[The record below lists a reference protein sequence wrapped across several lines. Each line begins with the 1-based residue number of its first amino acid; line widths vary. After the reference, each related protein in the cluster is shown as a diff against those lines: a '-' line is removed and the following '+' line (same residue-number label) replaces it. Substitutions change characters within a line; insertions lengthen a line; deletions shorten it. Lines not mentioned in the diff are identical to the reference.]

1 MYNSRPTA
9 YEKETVSPMKK
20 NGLTFLITTLVLA
33 LFYILTGAFAAS
45 SAKMPKSVYSTVEAR
60 TSSGGE
66 PLSNKTSNVVLD
78 LGDVQVNKIYAFV
91 GEVRSW
97 HTDEKDGDYINLVFD
112 FGTRSDSFLEGGI
125 YDSRIGA
132 NKENR
137 IYLNGRTNLY
147 RWIKIYDGGEKTV
160 GFDRVRFHT
169 SDDTDVAELAFLDK
183 KGKLISAS
191 IVQHSSF
198 EGEKNYGGLIDEQ
211 AYFSSSQSKAY
222 NFTDKELDEI
232 SAINAI
238 FRGEKFVGQGFLNTL
253 LNVVGT
259 KIFGVNTFGLRFFS
273 MLAGFASLL
282 LVYYIVEMLFGRS
295 EISALATLL
304 ALCSGQIFSASLT
317 AYGSVSACFTIAA
330 FAFAIKFFIDDYDM
344 KYGRDGVKNLCF
356 TGLFYGLALASD
368 RSALTTVTG
377 IIAILIF
384 AAIRAKKQFKT
395 QEKEAKGLE
404 KENVYMAYRK
414 GRVTFWIAIPL
425 CLIVLPIAVTL
436 ISAAFFSGFLKATY
450 GGGFV
455 SSLLKYY
462 GGAFSFGYALNPFGL
477 LIGLGSDDLGKGY
490 YAFANYIT
498 GGLFVLSA
506 AALILLAVFGKK
518 SKRLG
523 YASKKIVNRSKMV
536 ISALVATLLPVFF
549 GNSSV
554 IGFAAASAFCSA
566 TTALAFFAAEK
577 AYGKK
582 AIITFAVVTGLSF
595 VTFATGYIGYTGI
608 AVSLAAKNILYGWQI

>member
-1 MYNSRPTA
+1 
-9 YEKETVSPMKK
+9 MKK

-60 TSSGGE
+60 TSGGGE

-78 LGDVQVNKIYAFV
+78 LGDGQVNKIYAFV

-97 HTDEKDGDYINLVFD
+97 HTDEEDGDYINLVFD
-112 FGTRSDSFLEGGI
+112 FGPRSNTFLEGGT
-125 YDSRIGA
+125 YTTRIGA

-137 IYLNGRTNLY
+137 IYLNGKTDLY

-160 GFDRVRFHT
+160 GERRVRFHT
-169 SDDTDVAELAFLDK
+169 SDDMDVAELAFSDRD
-183 KGKLISAS
+183 GKLISVS
-191 IVQHSSF
+191 MVQHSSF

-211 AYFSSSQSKAY
+211 AYFTSSQSKAY

-238 FRGEKFVGQGFLNTL
+238 FRGEKFVGYGFLNTL

-304 ALCSGQIFSASLT
+304 ALCSGQILSASLT

-414 GRVTFWIAIPL
+414 GRVTLWIAIPL
-425 CLIVLPIAVTL
+425 CLLVLPIAVTL

-608 AVSLAAKNILYGWQI
+608 AVSLTAKNILYGWQI

>member
-1 MYNSRPTA
+1 
-9 YEKETVSPMKK
+9 MKK

-60 TSSGGE
+60 TSSGDE

-78 LGDVQVNKIYAFV
+78 LGDGQVNKIYAFV

-160 GFDRVRFHT
+160 GYDRVRFHT

-211 AYFSSSQSKAY
+211 AYFTSSQSKAY

-238 FRGEKFVGQGFLNTL
+238 VRGEKFVGHGFLNTL

-304 ALCSGQIFSASLT
+304 ALCSRQIFSASLT

-414 GRVTFWIAIPL
+414 GRVTLWIAIPL
-425 CLIVLPIAVTL
+425 CLLVLPIAVTL

-506 AALILLAVFGKK
+506 AALILLAVFGRK

-536 ISALVATLLPVFF
+536 ISALVATLLPVLF

-554 IGFAAASAFCSA
+554 IGFAAASAFCSV

>member
-1 MYNSRPTA
+1 
-9 YEKETVSPMKK
+9 MKK

-60 TSSGGE
+60 TSNGDE

-78 LGDVQVNKIYAFV
+78 LGDGQVNKIYAFV

-112 FGTRSDSFLEGGI
+112 FGPRSDSFLEGGT
-125 YDSRIGA
+125 YNSRIGA

-160 GFDRVRFHT
+160 GYDRVRFHT

-211 AYFSSSQSKAY
+211 AYFTSSQSKAY

-238 FRGEKFVGQGFLNTL
+238 VRGEKFVGYGFLNTL

-414 GRVTFWIAIPL
+414 GRGTLWIAIPL
-425 CLIVLPIAVTL
+425 CLLVLPIAVTL

-582 AIITFAVVTGLSF
+582 AIITFAAIAGLSF
-595 VTFATGYIGYTGI
+595 VTFAAGYIGYTGI

>member
-1 MYNSRPTA
+1 
-9 YEKETVSPMKK
+9 MKK

-60 TSSGGE
+60 TTSGDE

-78 LGDVQVNKIYAFV
+78 LGDGQVNKIYAFV

-97 HTDEKDGDYINLVFD
+97 HTDENGGDYINLVFD
-112 FGTRSDSFLEGGI
+112 FGTRSDSFLEGGT
-125 YDSRIGA
+125 YTTRIGA

-137 IYLNGRTNLY
+137 IYLNGKTNLY

-160 GFDRVRFHT
+160 GYDRVRFHT

-198 EGEKNYGGLIDEQ
+198 DGEKNYGGLIDEQ
-211 AYFSSSQSKAY
+211 AYFTSSQSKAY

-238 FRGEKFVGQGFLNTL
+238 FRGEKFVGYGFLNTL

-414 GRVTFWIAIPL
+414 GRVTLWIAIPL
-425 CLIVLPIAVTL
+425 CLLVLPIAVTL

>member
-1 MYNSRPTA
+1 
-9 YEKETVSPMKK
+9 MKK

-78 LGDVQVNKIYAFV
+78 LGDGQVNKIYAFV

-112 FGTRSDSFLEGGI
+112 FGTRSDSFLEGGT
-125 YDSRIGA
+125 YNSRIGA

-160 GFDRVRFHT
+160 GYDRVRFHT

-211 AYFSSSQSKAY
+211 AYFTSSQSKAY

-238 FRGEKFVGQGFLNTL
+238 VRGEKFVGHGFLNTL

-414 GRVTFWIAIPL
+414 GRVTLWIAIPL

-518 SKRLG
+518 SKRLD

-608 AVSLAAKNILYGWQI
+608 AVSLTAKNILYGWQI

>member
-1 MYNSRPTA
+1 
-9 YEKETVSPMKK
+9 MKK

-60 TSSGGE
+60 TSNGDE

-78 LGDVQVNKIYAFV
+78 LGDGQVNKIYAFV

-97 HTDEKDGDYINLVFD
+97 HTDEKNGDYINLVFD
-112 FGTRSDSFLEGGI
+112 FGTRSDSFLEGAI
-125 YDSRIGA
+125 YNSRIGA

-147 RWIKIYDGGEKTV
+147 RWIKIYDGDEKTV
-160 GFDRVRFHT
+160 GYDRVRFHT

-211 AYFSSSQSKAY
+211 AYFTSSQSKAY
-222 NFTDKELDEI
+222 NFTDNELDEI

-238 FRGEKFVGQGFLNTL
+238 FRGEKFVGHGFLNTL
-253 LNVVGT
+253 LNAVGT

-368 RSALTTVTG
+368 RFALTTVTG

-414 GRVTFWIAIPL
+414 GRVTLWIAIPL
-425 CLIVLPIAVTL
+425 CLLVLPIAVTL

-518 SKRLG
+518 SKRLC
-523 YASKKIVNRSKMV
+523 YASKKIVNRSKIV

-595 VTFATGYIGYTGI
+595 VTFAAGYIGYTGI

>member
-1 MYNSRPTA
+1 
-9 YEKETVSPMKK
+9 MKK

-60 TSSGGE
+60 TSNGDE

-78 LGDVQVNKIYAFV
+78 LGDGQVNKIYAFV

-97 HTDEKDGDYINLVFD
+97 HTDEKNGDYINLVFD
-112 FGTRSDSFLEGGI
+112 FGTRSDSFLEGAI
-125 YDSRIGA
+125 YNSRIGA

-147 RWIKIYDGGEKTV
+147 RWIKIYDGDEKTV
-160 GFDRVRFHT
+160 GYDRVRFHT

-211 AYFSSSQSKAY
+211 AYFTSSQSKAY
-222 NFTDKELDEI
+222 NFTDNELDEI

-238 FRGEKFVGQGFLNTL
+238 FRGEKFVGHGFLNTL
-253 LNVVGT
+253 LNAVGT

-368 RSALTTVTG
+368 RFALTTVTG

-414 GRVTFWIAIPL
+414 GRVTLWIAIPL
-425 CLIVLPIAVTL
+425 CLLVLPIAVTL

-518 SKRLG
+518 SKRLC
-523 YASKKIVNRSKMV
+523 YASKKIVNRSKIV

>member
-1 MYNSRPTA
+1 
-9 YEKETVSPMKK
+9 MKK

-78 LGDVQVNKIYAFV
+78 LGDGQVNKIYAFV

-112 FGTRSDSFLEGGI
+112 FGTRSDSFLEGAI
-125 YDSRIGA
+125 YNSRIGA

-160 GFDRVRFHT
+160 GYDRVRFHT

-198 EGEKNYGGLIDEQ
+198 EGEKNYCGLIDEQ
-211 AYFSSSQSKAY
+211 AYFTSSQSKAY

-238 FRGEKFVGQGFLNTL
+238 FRGEKFVGYGFLNTL
-253 LNVVGT
+253 LNAVGT

-282 LVYYIVEMLFGRS
+282 LVYYIVETLFGRS

-330 FAFAIKFFIDDYDM
+330 FAFTIKFFIDDYDM

-368 RSALTTVTG
+368 RFALTTVTG

-414 GRVTFWIAIPL
+414 GRVTLWIAIPL
-425 CLIVLPIAVTL
+425 CLLVLPIAVTL

-477 LIGLGSDDLGKGY
+477 LIGWGSDDLGKGY

>member
-1 MYNSRPTA
+1 
-9 YEKETVSPMKK
+9 MKK

-78 LGDVQVNKIYAFV
+78 LGDGQVNKIYAFV

-112 FGTRSDSFLEGGI
+112 FGTRSDSFLEGAI
-125 YDSRIGA
+125 YNSRIGA

-160 GFDRVRFHT
+160 GYDRVRFHT

-211 AYFSSSQSKAY
+211 AYFTSSQSKAY

-238 FRGEKFVGQGFLNTL
+238 FRSEKFVGYGFLNTL

-259 KIFGVNTFGLRFFS
+259 KVFGVNTFGLRFFS

-282 LVYYIVEMLFGRS
+282 LVYYVVEMLFGRS

-414 GRVTFWIAIPL
+414 GRVTLWIAIPL
-425 CLIVLPIAVTL
+425 CLLVLPIAVTL

-608 AVSLAAKNILYGWQI
+608 AVSLTAKNILYGWQI

>member
-1 MYNSRPTA
+1 
-9 YEKETVSPMKK
+9 MKK

-60 TSSGGE
+60 TSNGDE

-78 LGDVQVNKIYAFV
+78 LGDGQVNKIYAFV

-160 GFDRVRFHT
+160 GYDRVRFHT

-211 AYFSSSQSKAY
+211 AYFTSSQSKAY

-238 FRGEKFVGQGFLNTL
+238 FRGEKFVGYGFLNTL

-282 LVYYIVEMLFGRS
+282 LVYYIVEMLFGRN

-414 GRVTFWIAIPL
+414 GRVTLWIAIPL

-498 GGLFVLSA
+498 GGLFALSA

>member
-1 MYNSRPTA
+1 
-9 YEKETVSPMKK
+9 MKK

-60 TSSGGE
+60 TLSGGE

-78 LGDVQVNKIYAFV
+78 LGDGQVNKIYAFV

-112 FGTRSDSFLEGGI
+112 FGTRSDSFLEGAI
-125 YDSRIGA
+125 YNSRIGA

-160 GFDRVRFHT
+160 EYDRVRFHT

-211 AYFSSSQSKAY
+211 AYFTSSQSKAY

-238 FRGEKFVGQGFLNTL
+238 FRGEKFVGYGFLNTL

-368 RSALTTVTG
+368 RFALTTVTG

-414 GRVTFWIAIPL
+414 GRVTLWIAIPL
-425 CLIVLPIAVTL
+425 CLLVLPIAVTL

-518 SKRLG
+518 SKRLD
-523 YASKKIVNRSKMV
+523 YASKKIVNRSKIV

-608 AVSLAAKNILYGWQI
+608 AVSLTAKNILYGWQI

>member
-1 MYNSRPTA
+1 
-9 YEKETVSPMKK
+9 MKK

-60 TSSGGE
+60 TSNGGE

-78 LGDVQVNKIYAFV
+78 LGDGQVNKIYAFV

-97 HTDEKDGDYINLVFD
+97 HTDEKEGDYINLVFD

-160 GFDRVRFHT
+160 GYDRVRFHT

-211 AYFSSSQSKAY
+211 AYFTSSQSKAY

-238 FRGEKFVGQGFLNTL
+238 VRGEKFGGQGFLNTL

-368 RSALTTVTG
+368 RFALTTVTG

-414 GRVTFWIAIPL
+414 GRITLWIAIPL
-425 CLIVLPIAVTL
+425 CLLVLPIAVTL

-608 AVSLAAKNILYGWQI
+608 AVSLTAKNILYGWQI

>member
-1 MYNSRPTA
+1 
-9 YEKETVSPMKK
+9 MKK

-78 LGDVQVNKIYAFV
+78 LGDGQVNKIYAFV

-112 FGTRSDSFLEGGI
+112 FGTRSDSFLEGAI
-125 YDSRIGA
+125 YNSRIGA

-137 IYLNGRTNLY
+137 IYLNGRTNIY

-160 GFDRVRFHT
+160 GYDRVRFHT

-211 AYFSSSQSKAY
+211 AYFTSSQSKAY

-238 FRGEKFVGQGFLNTL
+238 VRGEKFGGQGFLNTL

-368 RSALTTVTG
+368 RFALTTVTG

-414 GRVTFWIAIPL
+414 GRITLWIAIPL
-425 CLIVLPIAVTL
+425 CLLVLPIAVTL

-608 AVSLAAKNILYGWQI
+608 AVSLTAKNILYGWQI

>member
-1 MYNSRPTA
+1 
-9 YEKETVSPMKK
+9 MKK

-78 LGDVQVNKIYAFV
+78 LGDGQVNKIYAFV

-112 FGTRSDSFLEGGI
+112 FGTRSDSFLEGAI
-125 YDSRIGA
+125 YNSRIGA

-137 IYLNGRTNLY
+137 IYLNGRTNIY

-160 GFDRVRFHT
+160 GYDRVRFHT

-211 AYFSSSQSKAY
+211 AYFTSSQSKAY

-238 FRGEKFVGQGFLNTL
+238 FRGEKFVGYGFLNTL

-414 GRVTFWIAIPL
+414 GRVTLWIAIPL
-425 CLIVLPIAVTL
+425 CLLVLPIAVTL

-498 GGLFVLSA
+498 GGLFALSA

-523 YASKKIVNRSKMV
+523 YVSKKIVNRSKMV

-566 TTALAFFAAEK
+566 TTVLAFFAAEK

-582 AIITFAVVTGLSF
+582 AIITFAVVTGFSF

>member
-1 MYNSRPTA
+1 
-9 YEKETVSPMKK
+9 MKK

-78 LGDVQVNKIYAFV
+78 LGDGQVNKIYAFV

-112 FGTRSDSFLEGGI
+112 FGTRSDSFLEGAI
-125 YDSRIGA
+125 YNSRIGA

-160 GFDRVRFHT
+160 GYDRVRFHT

-211 AYFSSSQSKAY
+211 AYFTSSQSKAY

-238 FRGEKFVGQGFLNTL
+238 FRGEKFVGYGFLNTL
-253 LNVVGT
+253 LNAVGT

-368 RSALTTVTG
+368 RFALTTVTG

-414 GRVTFWIAIPL
+414 GRVTLWIAIPL
-425 CLIVLPIAVTL
+425 CLLVLPIAVTL

-523 YASKKIVNRSKMV
+523 YASKKIVNRSKIV

>member
-1 MYNSRPTA
+1 
-9 YEKETVSPMKK
+9 MKK

-78 LGDVQVNKIYAFV
+78 LGDGQVNKIYAFV

-112 FGTRSDSFLEGGI
+112 FGTRSDSFLEGAI
-125 YDSRIGA
+125 YNSRIGA

-160 GFDRVRFHT
+160 GYDRVRFHT

-183 KGKLISAS
+183 KGKIISAS

-211 AYFSSSQSKAY
+211 AYFTSSQSKTY

-238 FRGEKFVGQGFLNTL
+238 VRGEKFVGYGFLNTL

-368 RSALTTVTG
+368 RFALTTVTG
-377 IIAILIF
+377 VIAILIF

-498 GGLFVLSA
+498 GGLFALSA

-518 SKRLG
+518 SKFLFIL
-523 YASKKIVNRSKMV
+523 KI
-536 ISALVATLLPVFF
+536 
-549 GNSSV
+549 
-554 IGFAAASAFCSA
+554 FC
-566 TTALAFFAAEK
+566 K
-577 AYGKK
+577 
-582 AIITFAVVTGLSF
+582 
-595 VTFATGYIGYTGI
+595 
-608 AVSLAAKNILYGWQI
+608 

>member
-1 MYNSRPTA
+1 
-9 YEKETVSPMKK
+9 MKK

-60 TSSGGE
+60 TSGGGE

-78 LGDVQVNKIYAFV
+78 LGDGQVNKIYAFV

-97 HTDEKDGDYINLVFD
+97 HTDEEDGDYINLVFD
-112 FGTRSDSFLEGGI
+112 FGPRSNTFLEGGT
-125 YDSRIGA
+125 YTTRIGA

-137 IYLNGRTNLY
+137 IYLNGKTDLY

-160 GFDRVRFHT
+160 GERRVRFHT
-169 SDDTDVAELAFLDK
+169 SDDMDVAELAFSDRD
-183 KGKLISAS
+183 GKLISVS
-191 IVQHSSF
+191 MVQHSSF

-211 AYFSSSQSKAY
+211 AYFTSSQSKAY

-238 FRGEKFVGQGFLNTL
+238 FRGEKFVGYGFLNTL

-356 TGLFYGLALASD
+356 TGLFYGFALASD

-414 GRVTFWIAIPL
+414 GRVTLWIAIPL
-425 CLIVLPIAVTL
+425 CLLVLPIAVTL

-608 AVSLAAKNILYGWQI
+608 AVSLTAKNILYGWQI

>member
-1 MYNSRPTA
+1 
-9 YEKETVSPMKK
+9 MKK

-60 TSSGGE
+60 TSSGDE

-78 LGDVQVNKIYAFV
+78 LGDGQVNKIYAFV

-112 FGTRSDSFLEGGI
+112 FGPRSDSFLDGAI
-125 YDSRIGA
+125 YNSRIGA

-160 GFDRVRFHT
+160 GYDRVRFHT

-211 AYFSSSQSKAY
+211 AYFTSSQSKAY

-238 FRGEKFVGQGFLNTL
+238 FRGEKFVGYGFLNTL
-253 LNVVGT
+253 LNAVGT

-282 LVYYIVEMLFGRS
+282 LVYYVVEMLFGRS
-295 EISALATLL
+295 EISVLATLL

-368 RSALTTVTG
+368 RFALTTVTG

-414 GRVTFWIAIPL
+414 GRVTLWIAIPL
-425 CLIVLPIAVTL
+425 CLLVLPIAVTL

-518 SKRLG
+518 SKRLC

-595 VTFATGYIGYTGI
+595 VTFAAGYIGYTGI

>member
-1 MYNSRPTA
+1 
-9 YEKETVSPMKK
+9 MKK

-60 TSSGGE
+60 TSGGGE

-78 LGDVQVNKIYAFV
+78 LGDGQVNKIYAFV

-97 HTDEKDGDYINLVFD
+97 HTDEKEGDYINLVFD
-112 FGTRSDSFLEGGI
+112 FGTRSDSFLEGAI
-125 YDSRIGA
+125 YNSRIGA

-160 GFDRVRFHT
+160 GYDRVRFHT

-211 AYFSSSQSKAY
+211 AYFTSSQSKAY

-238 FRGEKFVGQGFLNTL
+238 FRGEKFVGYGFLNTL
-253 LNVVGT
+253 LNAVGT

-317 AYGSVSACFTIAA
+317 AYGSVSACFTIAV

-414 GRVTFWIAIPL
+414 GRVTLWIAIPL
-425 CLIVLPIAVTL
+425 CLLVLPIAVTL

-582 AIITFAVVTGLSF
+582 AIITFAMVTGLSF

-608 AVSLAAKNILYGWQI
+608 AVSLTAKNILYGWQI

>member
-1 MYNSRPTA
+1 
-9 YEKETVSPMKK
+9 MKK

-60 TSSGGE
+60 TSNGDE

-78 LGDVQVNKIYAFV
+78 LGDGQVNKIYAFV

-160 GFDRVRFHT
+160 GYDRVRFHT

-211 AYFSSSQSKAY
+211 AYFTSSQSKAY

-344 KYGRDGVKNLCF
+344 KYSRDGVKNLCF

-414 GRVTFWIAIPL
+414 GRVTLWIAIPL
-425 CLIVLPIAVTL
+425 CLLVLPIAVTL

-498 GGLFVLSA
+498 GGLFALSA

>member
-1 MYNSRPTA
+1 
-9 YEKETVSPMKK
+9 MKK

-78 LGDVQVNKIYAFV
+78 LGDGQVNKIYAFV

-97 HTDEKDGDYINLVFD
+97 HTDEKNGDYINLVFD

-160 GFDRVRFHT
+160 GYDRVRFHT

-211 AYFSSSQSKAY
+211 AYFTSSQSKAY

-232 SAINAI
+232 AAINAI
-238 FRGEKFVGQGFLNTL
+238 FRGEKFVGYGFLNTL

-414 GRVTFWIAIPL
+414 GRVTLWIAIPL
-425 CLIVLPIAVTL
+425 CLLVLPIAVTL

-595 VTFATGYIGYTGI
+595 VTFAACYIGYTGI

>member
-1 MYNSRPTA
+1 
-9 YEKETVSPMKK
+9 MKK

-78 LGDVQVNKIYAFV
+78 LGDGQVNKIYAFV

-97 HTDEKDGDYINLVFD
+97 HTDEKEGDYINLVFD

-160 GFDRVRFHT
+160 GYDRVRFHT

-211 AYFSSSQSKAY
+211 AYFTSSQSKAY

-238 FRGEKFVGQGFLNTL
+238 FRGEKFVGYGFLNTL

-295 EISALATLL
+295 EISALATLF

-404 KENVYMAYRK
+404 KESVYMAYRK
-414 GRVTFWIAIPL
+414 GRVTLWIAIPL
-425 CLIVLPIAVTL
+425 CLIVLPIAITL

-608 AVSLAAKNILYGWQI
+608 AVSLTAKNILYGWQI

>member
-1 MYNSRPTA
+1 
-9 YEKETVSPMKK
+9 MKK

-78 LGDVQVNKIYAFV
+78 LGDGQVNKIYAFV

-112 FGTRSDSFLEGGI
+112 FGTRSDSFLEGAI
-125 YDSRIGA
+125 YNSRIGA

-160 GFDRVRFHT
+160 GYDRVRFHT

-211 AYFSSSQSKAY
+211 AYFTSSQSKAY

-238 FRGEKFVGQGFLNTL
+238 FRGEKFVGYGFLNTL

-368 RSALTTVTG
+368 RFALTTVTG
-377 IIAILIF
+377 IIAILVF

-414 GRVTFWIAIPL
+414 GRVTLWIAIPL
-425 CLIVLPIAVTL
+425 CLLVLPIAVTL

-595 VTFATGYIGYTGI
+595 VTFAAGYIGYTGI
-608 AVSLAAKNILYGWQI
+608 AVSLTAKNILYGWQI

>member
-1 MYNSRPTA
+1 
-9 YEKETVSPMKK
+9 MKK

-45 SAKMPKSVYSTVEAR
+45 SAKMQKSVYSTVEAR
-60 TSSGGE
+60 TSGGGE

-78 LGDVQVNKIYAFV
+78 LGDGQVNKIYAFV

-97 HTDEKDGDYINLVFD
+97 HTDEEDGDYINLVFD
-112 FGTRSDSFLEGGI
+112 FGPRSNTFLEGGT
-125 YDSRIGA
+125 YTTRIGA

-137 IYLNGRTNLY
+137 IYLNGKTDLY

-160 GFDRVRFHT
+160 GERRVRFHT
-169 SDDTDVAELAFLDK
+169 SDDMDVAELAFSDRD
-183 KGKLISAS
+183 GKLISVS
-191 IVQHSSF
+191 MVQHSSF

-211 AYFSSSQSKAY
+211 AYFTSSQSKAY

-238 FRGEKFVGQGFLNTL
+238 FRGEKFVGYGFLNTL

-304 ALCSGQIFSASLT
+304 ALCSGQILSASLT

-414 GRVTFWIAIPL
+414 GRVTLWIAIPL
-425 CLIVLPIAVTL
+425 CLLVLPIAVTL

-608 AVSLAAKNILYGWQI
+608 AVSLTAKNILYGWQI

>member
-1 MYNSRPTA
+1 
-9 YEKETVSPMKK
+9 MKK

-78 LGDVQVNKIYAFV
+78 LGDGQVNKIYAFV

-112 FGTRSDSFLEGGI
+112 FGTRSDSFLEGAI
-125 YDSRIGA
+125 YNSRIGA

-198 EGEKNYGGLIDEQ
+198 EGEKNHGGLIDEQ
-211 AYFSSSQSKAY
+211 AYFTSSQSKAY

-232 SAINAI
+232 AAINAI
-238 FRGEKFVGQGFLNTL
+238 VRGEKFVGYGFLNTL

-414 GRVTFWIAIPL
+414 GRVTLWIAIPL
-425 CLIVLPIAVTL
+425 CLLVLPIAVTL

-523 YASKKIVNRSKMV
+523 YASKKIVNRSKIV

-582 AIITFAVVTGLSF
+582 AIITFAMVTGLSF

-608 AVSLAAKNILYGWQI
+608 AVSLTAKNILYGWQI

>member
-1 MYNSRPTA
+1 
-9 YEKETVSPMKK
+9 MKK

-78 LGDVQVNKIYAFV
+78 LGDGQVNKIYAFV

-160 GFDRVRFHT
+160 GYDRVRFHT

-211 AYFSSSQSKAY
+211 AYFTSSQSKAY

-238 FRGEKFVGQGFLNTL
+238 VRGEKFVGYGFLNTL

-273 MLAGFASLL
+273 MFAGFASLL

-414 GRVTFWIAIPL
+414 GRVTLWIAIPL
-425 CLIVLPIAVTL
+425 CLLVLPIAVTL

-582 AIITFAVVTGLSF
+582 AIITFAVVTGLSL

-608 AVSLAAKNILYGWQI
+608 AVSLTAKNILYGWQI

>member
-1 MYNSRPTA
+1 
-9 YEKETVSPMKK
+9 MKK

-78 LGDVQVNKIYAFV
+78 LGDGQVNKIYAFV

-112 FGTRSDSFLEGGI
+112 FGSRSNSFLEGGS
-125 YDSRIGA
+125 YNSRIGA
-132 NKENR
+132 DKENR

-160 GFDRVRFHT
+160 GYDRVRFHT

-191 IVQHSSF
+191 IVHHSSL
-198 EGEKNYGGLIDEQ
+198 EREKNYGGLIHEQ
-211 AYFSSSQSKAY
+211 AYFTSSQSKAY

-238 FRGEKFVGQGFLNTL
+238 FRGEKFVGHGFLNTL

-344 KYGRDGVKNLCF
+344 KYGRDGVKNLSF
-356 TGLFYGLALASD
+356 TGFFYGLALASD
-368 RSALTTVTG
+368 RFALTTVTG

-414 GRVTFWIAIPL
+414 GRVLLWIAIPL
-425 CLIVLPIAVTL
+425 CLLVLPIAVTL
-436 ISAAFFSGFLKATY
+436 ISAAFFSDFLKATY

-498 GGLFVLSA
+498 GGLFVLSI

-554 IGFAAASAFCSA
+554 IGFAAASAFCSV
-566 TTALAFFAAEK
+566 TIALAFFAAEK

-608 AVSLAAKNILYGWQI
+608 AVSLTAKNILYGWQI

>member
-1 MYNSRPTA
+1 
-9 YEKETVSPMKK
+9 MKK

-60 TSSGGE
+60 TSSGDE

-78 LGDVQVNKIYAFV
+78 LGDGQVNKIYAFV

-112 FGTRSDSFLEGGI
+112 FGTRSDSFLEGAI
-125 YDSRIGA
+125 YNSRIGA

-160 GFDRVRFHT
+160 GYDRVRFHT

-211 AYFSSSQSKAY
+211 AYFTSSQSKAY

-238 FRGEKFVGQGFLNTL
+238 FRGEKFVGHSFLNTL

-282 LVYYIVEMLFGRS
+282 LVYYVVEMLFGRS

-304 ALCSGQIFSASLT
+304 ALCSGQIFSASFT

-344 KYGRDGVKNLCF
+344 EYGRDGVKNLCF

-368 RSALTTVTG
+368 RFALTTVTG

-414 GRVTFWIAIPL
+414 GRVTLWIAIPL
-425 CLIVLPIAVTL
+425 CLIVLPIAITL

>member
-1 MYNSRPTA
+1 
-9 YEKETVSPMKK
+9 MKK

-60 TSSGGE
+60 TSSGDE

-78 LGDVQVNKIYAFV
+78 LGDGQVNKIYAFV

-112 FGTRSDSFLEGGI
+112 FGPRSDSFLEGAI
-125 YDSRIGA
+125 YNSRIGA

-160 GFDRVRFHT
+160 GYDRVRFHT

-211 AYFSSSQSKAY
+211 AYFTSSQSKAY

-238 FRGEKFVGQGFLNTL
+238 FRGEKFVGYGFLNTL
-253 LNVVGT
+253 LNAVGT

-282 LVYYIVEMLFGRS
+282 LVYYVVEMLFGRS
-295 EISALATLL
+295 EISVLATLL

-368 RSALTTVTG
+368 RFALTTVTG

-414 GRVTFWIAIPL
+414 GRVTLWIAIPL
-425 CLIVLPIAVTL
+425 CLLVLPIAVTL

>member
-1 MYNSRPTA
+1 
-9 YEKETVSPMKK
+9 MKK
-20 NGLTFLITTLVLA
+20 NGLTFLITALVLA

-60 TSSGGE
+60 TTSGGE

-78 LGDVQVNKIYAFV
+78 LGDGQVNKIYAFV

-97 HTDEKDGDYINLVFD
+97 HSDEEDGDYINLVFD
-112 FGTRSDSFLEGGI
+112 FGPRSNTFLEGGT
-125 YDSRIGA
+125 YTTRIGA
-132 NKENR
+132 NEENR
-137 IYLNGRTNLY
+137 IYLNGKTNLY
-147 RWIKIYDGGEKTV
+147 KWIKIYDGGEKTV
-160 GFDRVRFHT
+160 GYERVRFHT
-169 SDDTDVAELAFLDK
+169 SDDMDVAELAFLDK
-183 KGKLISAS
+183 DGKLISVS
-191 IVQHSSF
+191 MVQHSSF

-211 AYFSSSQSKAY
+211 SYFTASQSKAY

-238 FRGEKFVGQGFLNTL
+238 IGGEKFEGYGFLNTL
-253 LNVVGT
+253 LNAVGT
-259 KIFGVNTFGLRFFS
+259 RIFGVNTFGLRFFS
-273 MLAGFASLL
+273 MLAGFASLI
-282 LVYYIVEMLFGRS
+282 LVYYIVETLFGKG
-295 EISALATLL
+295 EISVLATLL

-317 AYGSVSACFTIAA
+317 AYGSVSACFIIAA
-330 FAFAIKFFIDDYDM
+330 FAFAIKFFINDYDM

-404 KENVYMAYRK
+404 KEDVYMAYRK
-414 GRVTFWIAIPL
+414 GDITLWIAIPL
-425 CLIVLPIAVTL
+425 CLVVLPIAITL
-436 ISAAFFSGFLKATY
+436 ISAAFFSASLKATY
-450 GGGFV
+450 GGGFIG
-455 SSLLKYY
+455 SLLEYY
-462 GGAFSFGYALNPFGL
+462 GGAFSFGYPLNPFGL
-477 LIGLGSDDLGKGY
+477 LIGLGSDDFGEGY

-498 GGLFVLSA
+498 GGLFVLSV
-506 AALILLAVFGKK
+506 AALILLAIFGKK

-523 YASKKIVNRSKMV
+523 YASAKIVNRSKMV
-536 ISALVATLLPVFF
+536 ISALVATLIPVFF

-554 IGFAAASAFCSA
+554 IGFAAASAFCSV
-566 TTALAFFAAEK
+566 TIALAFFAAEK

-582 AIITFAVVTGLSF
+582 AIITFAAVTGLSF
-595 VTFATGYIGYTGI
+595 VAFAMGYVGFTGI
-608 AVSLAAKNILYGWQI
+608 AVSETAKNILYGWQI

>member
-1 MYNSRPTA
+1 
-9 YEKETVSPMKK
+9 MKK

-78 LGDVQVNKIYAFV
+78 LGDGQVNKIYAFV

-112 FGTRSDSFLEGGI
+112 FGTRSDSFLEGAI
-125 YDSRIGA
+125 YNSRIGA

-160 GFDRVRFHT
+160 GYDRVRFHT

-211 AYFSSSQSKAY
+211 AYFTSSQSKAY

-238 FRGEKFVGQGFLNTL
+238 FRGEKFVGYGFLNTL
-253 LNVVGT
+253 LNAVGT

-414 GRVTFWIAIPL
+414 GRVTLWIAIPL
-425 CLIVLPIAVTL
+425 CLLVLPIAVTL

-523 YASKKIVNRSKMV
+523 YASKKIVNRSKIV

-554 IGFAAASAFCSA
+554 IGFAAASAFCST

-582 AIITFAVVTGLSF
+582 AIITFEVVTGLSF

>member
-1 MYNSRPTA
+1 
-9 YEKETVSPMKK
+9 MKK

-60 TSSGGE
+60 TSNGDE

-78 LGDVQVNKIYAFV
+78 LGDGQVNKIYAFV

-112 FGTRSDSFLEGGI
+112 FGTRSDSFLEGAI
-125 YDSRIGA
+125 YNSRIGA

-160 GFDRVRFHT
+160 GYDRVRFHT

-211 AYFSSSQSKAY
+211 AYFTSSQSKAY

-414 GRVTFWIAIPL
+414 GRVTLWIAIPL
-425 CLIVLPIAVTL
+425 CLLVLPIAVTL

-477 LIGLGSDDLGKGY
+477 LIGLGSDNLGKGY

-498 GGLFVLSA
+498 GGLFALSA

-595 VTFATGYIGYTGI
+595 VTFAAGYIGYTGI

>member
-1 MYNSRPTA
+1 
-9 YEKETVSPMKK
+9 MKK

-60 TSSGGE
+60 TSGGGE

-78 LGDVQVNKIYAFV
+78 LRDGQVNKIYAFV

-97 HTDEKDGDYINLVFD
+97 HTDEEDGDYINLVFD
-112 FGTRSDSFLEGGI
+112 FGPRSNTFLEGGT
-125 YDSRIGA
+125 YTTRIGA

-137 IYLNGRTNLY
+137 IYLNGKTGLY

-160 GFDRVRFHT
+160 GERRVRFHT
-169 SDDTDVAELAFLDK
+169 SDDMDVAELAFLDK
-183 KGKLISAS
+183 DGKLISVS
-191 IVQHSSF
+191 MVQHSSF
-198 EGEKNYGGLIDEQ
+198 EGEKNHGGLIDEQ
-211 AYFSSSQSKAY
+211 ACFTSSQSKAY

-232 SAINAI
+232 SAIKAI
-238 FRGEKFVGQGFLNTL
+238 VSGEKFSGQGFLNTL
-253 LNVVGT
+253 LNAVGT
-259 KIFGVNTFGLRFFS
+259 MIFGMNTFGLRFFS

-282 LVYYIVEMLFGRS
+282 LVYYIVETLFGKS
-295 EISALATLL
+295 EISVLATLL

-330 FAFAIKFFIDDYDM
+330 FAFAIKFFINDYDM

-356 TGLFYGLALASD
+356 VGLFYGLALASD
-368 RSALTTVTG
+368 RFALTAIAGV
-377 IIAILIF
+377 IAILIF

-414 GRVTFWIAIPL
+414 GRVTLWIAIPL
-425 CLIVLPIAVTL
+425 CLLVLPIAVTL

-462 GGAFSFGYALNPFGL
+462 GGAFSFEYALNPFGL

-536 ISALVATLLPVFF
+536 ISAFVATLLPVFF

-595 VTFATGYIGYTGI
+595 VTFAAGYIGYTGI
-608 AVSLAAKNILYGWQI
+608 AVSLTAKNILYGWQI

>member
-1 MYNSRPTA
+1 
-9 YEKETVSPMKK
+9 MKK

-78 LGDVQVNKIYAFV
+78 LGDGQVNKIYAFV

-97 HTDEKDGDYINLVFD
+97 HTDEEDGDYINLVFD
-112 FGTRSDSFLEGGI
+112 FGPRSNTFLEGGT
-125 YDSRIGA
+125 YTTRIGA

-137 IYLNGRTNLY
+137 IYLNGKTDLY

-160 GFDRVRFHT
+160 GERRVRFHT

-211 AYFSSSQSKAY
+211 AYFTSSQSKAY

-238 FRGEKFVGQGFLNTL
+238 FRGEKFVGYGFLNTL

-295 EISALATLL
+295 EISALATLF

-414 GRVTFWIAIPL
+414 GRVTLWIAIPL
-425 CLIVLPIAVTL
+425 CLLVLPIAVTL

-608 AVSLAAKNILYGWQI
+608 AVSLTAKNILYGWQI

>member
-1 MYNSRPTA
+1 
-9 YEKETVSPMKK
+9 MKK

-78 LGDVQVNKIYAFV
+78 LGDGQVNKIYAFV

-97 HTDEKDGDYINLVFD
+97 HTDEEDGDYINLVFD
-112 FGTRSDSFLEGGI
+112 FGPRSNTFLEGGT
-125 YDSRIGA
+125 YTTRIGA

-137 IYLNGRTNLY
+137 IYLNGKTDLY

-160 GFDRVRFHT
+160 GERRVRFHT

-211 AYFSSSQSKAY
+211 AYFTSSQSKAY

-238 FRGEKFVGQGFLNTL
+238 VRGEKFVGQGFLNTL

-259 KIFGVNTFGLRFFS
+259 KVFGVNTFGLRFFS

-317 AYGSVSACFTIAA
+317 AYGSVSTCFTIAA
-330 FAFAIKFFIDDYDM
+330 FAFAIKFFINDYDM

-356 TGLFYGLALASD
+356 TGLFFGLALASD
-368 RSALTTVTG
+368 RSALTTIAGV
-377 IIAILIF
+377 IAILIF

-414 GRVTFWIAIPL
+414 GRVTLWIAIPL
-425 CLIVLPIAVTL
+425 CLIVLPIAITL

>member
-1 MYNSRPTA
+1 
-9 YEKETVSPMKK
+9 MKK

-78 LGDVQVNKIYAFV
+78 LGDGQVNKIYAFV

-160 GFDRVRFHT
+160 GYDRVRFHT

-211 AYFSSSQSKAY
+211 AYFTSSQSKAY

-238 FRGEKFVGQGFLNTL
+238 FRGEKFVGYGFLNTL

-282 LVYYIVEMLFGRS
+282 LVYYIVGMLFGRS

-317 AYGSVSACFTIAA
+317 AYGSASACFTIAA

-414 GRVTFWIAIPL
+414 GRVTLWIAIPL

-498 GGLFVLSA
+498 GGLFALSA

-554 IGFAAASAFCSA
+554 IEFAAASAFCSA

>member
-1 MYNSRPTA
+1 
-9 YEKETVSPMKK
+9 MKK

-78 LGDVQVNKIYAFV
+78 LEDGQVNKIYAFV

-112 FGTRSDSFLEGGI
+112 FGPRSDSFLEGGT
-125 YDSRIGA
+125 YNSRIGA

-160 GFDRVRFHT
+160 GYDRVRFHT

-211 AYFSSSQSKAY
+211 AYFTSSQSKAY

-238 FRGEKFVGQGFLNTL
+238 FRGEKFVGYGFLNTL

-414 GRVTFWIAIPL
+414 GRVTLWIAIPL
-425 CLIVLPIAVTL
+425 CLLVLPIAVTL

-498 GGLFVLSA
+498 GGLFALSA

-608 AVSLAAKNILYGWQI
+608 AVSLTAKNILYGWQI

>member
-1 MYNSRPTA
+1 
-9 YEKETVSPMKK
+9 MKK

-78 LGDVQVNKIYAFV
+78 LGDGQVNKIYAFV

-112 FGTRSDSFLEGGI
+112 FGTRSDSFLEGAI
-125 YDSRIGA
+125 YNSRIGA

-211 AYFSSSQSKAY
+211 AYFTSSQSKAY

-295 EISALATLL
+295 EISAFATLL

-377 IIAILIF
+377 IIAILVF

-414 GRVTFWIAIPL
+414 GRVTLWIAIPL
-425 CLIVLPIAVTL
+425 CLLVLPIAVTL

-490 YAFANYIT
+490 YAFANHIT

-582 AIITFAVVTGLSF
+582 AIITFAMVTGLSF

-608 AVSLAAKNILYGWQI
+608 AVSLTAKNILYGWQI